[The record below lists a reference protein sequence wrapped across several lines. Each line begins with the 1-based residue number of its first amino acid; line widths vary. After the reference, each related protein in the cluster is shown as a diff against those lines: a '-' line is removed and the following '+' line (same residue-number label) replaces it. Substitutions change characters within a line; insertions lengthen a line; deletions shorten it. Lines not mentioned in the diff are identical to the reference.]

1 MSWEDC
7 PKCGTEAEIVT
18 DNRGLTVGRACPECE
33 CAWAAPRFSVNS

>member
-18 DNRGLTVGRACPECE
+18 DSRGLTVGRACPDCK
-33 CAWAAPRFSVNS
+33 WSWDAPRISVDS